1 MLKEKDMAKKYKYC
15 IRVRKTVYSTETVFV
30 TAEYEAE
37 AKSLAIQ
44 KAKNMYFALDDE
56 KYEAVVA
63 NFMALPIVQELPE
76 E

>member
-1 MLKEKDMAKKYKYC
+1 MAKKYKYC

-44 KAKNMYFALDDE
+44 KAKEMNFPLDEE

-63 NFMALPIVQELPE
+63 NFMGLPAIQELSE
-76 E
+76 G

>member
-1 MLKEKDMAKKYKYC
+1 MAKKYRYC
-15 IRVRKTVYSTETVFV
+15 IRVRKTVYSTETVYV

-44 KAKNMYFALDDE
+44 KAKEMNFPLDE
-56 KYEAVVA
+56 VEYEAVVA
-63 NFMALPIVQELPE
+63 NFMGLPVAQELSE

>member
-1 MLKEKDMAKKYKYC
+1 MAKKYKYC
-15 IRVRKTVYSTETVFV
+15 IRLRKTVYSTETVFV

-37 AKSLAIQ
+37 AKNLAIQ
-44 KAKNMYFALDDE
+44 KAKEMNFPLDEE

-63 NFMALPIVQELPE
+63 NFMGLPVTQEVSE